1 MIPLRDHNKSLT
13 WPVVTYLLIGIN
25 LWVFFQMW
33 GMSPSGLE
41 EFVETWSVRPASIM
55 SGMGL
60 VTLLISMFLH
70 GGIAHVLGNMLF
82 LYIFGDNL
90 EDRLGHIGYLIYY
103 LVSGVAGSVAQ
114 IWADPSS
121 TIPMLGASGAIA
133 GLMGGYL
140 VLFPRHRIDVLIP
153 WGFWFEELTLPA
165 WTMLIYW
172 IIFQVFGSLG
182 SLGVD
187 GGGVG
192 YMGHVGGFAAGVVLV
207 KFFLRLFGG
216 KGW

>member
-60 VTLLISMFLH
+60 VTLLTSMFLH

-82 LYIFGDNL
+82 LHIFGDNL

-187 GGGVG
+187 GGGI
-192 YMGHVGGFAAGVVLV
+192 ACA
-207 KFFLRLFGG
+207 RTTRSRIAT
-216 KGW
+216 

>member
-60 VTLLISMFLH
+60 VTLLTSMFLH

-82 LYIFGDNL
+82 LHIFGDNL

-187 GGGVG
+187 GGGIA
-192 YMGHVGGFAAGVVLV
+192 YMAHVGGFAAGVVLV
-207 KFFLRLFGG
+207 KFFLR
-216 KGW
+216 

>member
-1 MIPLRDHNKSLT
+1 
-13 WPVVTYLLIGIN
+13 
-25 LWVFFQMW
+25 MW

-60 VTLLISMFLH
+60 VTLLTSMFLH

-82 LYIFGDNL
+82 LHIFGDNL

-187 GGGVG
+187 GGGIA
-192 YMGHVGGFAAGVVLV
+192 YMAHVGGFAAGVVLV
-207 KFFLRLFGG
+207 KFFLR
-216 KGW
+216 

>member
-60 VTLLISMFLH
+60 VTLLTSMFLH

-82 LYIFGDNL
+82 LHIFGDNL

-187 GGGVG
+187 GGGIA
-192 YMGHVGGFAAGVVLV
+192 YMAHVGGFAAGGVLV
-207 KFFLRLFGG
+207 KFFLR
-216 KGW
+216 